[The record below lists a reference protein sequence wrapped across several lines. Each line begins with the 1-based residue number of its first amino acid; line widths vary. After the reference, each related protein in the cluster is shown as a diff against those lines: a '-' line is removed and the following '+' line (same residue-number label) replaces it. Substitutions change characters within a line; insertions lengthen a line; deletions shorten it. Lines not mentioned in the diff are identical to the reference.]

1 MRFLDG
7 IEPFAWPLADHP
19 GLAVACGH
27 VADHSEEL
35 RTEERDALV
44 GMADVRAA
52 EYSSGRRVARE
63 ALRALDLGDR
73 PVTRRGRKPVWP
85 RGTRGAI
92 AHSREY
98 AVAVVGRCR
107 RFIGI
112 GVDLELEHRVDGRIA
127 NRILNEQERAQLPDE
142 SWHTAV
148 FSAKEAVY
156 KAVNPAVGE
165 FLEFQ
170 DVEITLDAGGFRA
183 ATTRPRASTRL
194 IATGQGYVA
203 HVHGHWWTAFVV
215 PRLA

>member
-1 MRFLDG
+1 M
-7 IEPFAWPLADHP
+7 
-19 GLAVACGH
+19 
-27 VADHSEEL
+27 
-35 RTEERDALV
+35 
-44 GMADVRAA
+44 
-52 EYSSGRRVARE
+52 
-63 ALRALDLGDR
+63 
-73 PVTRRGRKPVWP
+73 PVWP
-85 RGTRGAI
+85 HGVCGTI

-98 AVAVVGRCR
+98 AVAVVGCCR
-107 RFIGI
+107 RVIGI
-112 GVDLELEHRVDGRIA
+112 GVDLELEHRVDERVA
-127 NRILNEQERAQLPDE
+127 RRVLNERERGQLPEE
-142 SWHTAV
+142 SWRTAV